1 MKIKSLRLYGAC
13 QPLNKLFQISG
24 AIRNVVIISAY
35 IDLDSIDQLIEY
47 IDEIADTRGL
57 PSLRIFI
64 DKSSSHY
71 LSDRE
76 TQKKFIKANKK
87 IHNICDSSSGIF
99 LVQLGALFH
108 SKAYLIEGNKKAK
121 ILFGSMNLTQNGIN
135 QNEELILYEDI
146 NIGGKANGNRL
157 ATWIKEYADN
167 LHAQSVQVGIDTS
180 DNFPSC
186 MRQLLLNGSI
196 YYELKEQNPFRFK
209 LYLPQEVVKQ
219 QVDIDPMIE
228 ASITDS
234 VSLEVLLSEKT
245 PFGLG
250 IKLPDLGSSRAFWK
264 KYCIET
270 CYGFWNPQSLR
281 DDLKT
286 TLKKRITERQPYFDF
301 IKKKINEEEKNIIN
315 AFLGLR
321 LRIQK
326 YLESIGITD
335 WKYSNVNVAKEAWGN
350 WIENINNKIE
360 NDKYYDRLV
369 SGVTS
374 VPSPDVWNDPVASEE
389 FEESFCESLLY
400 YWSKE
405 YIKETSNVVAQVF
418 AWNLD
423 LDDDEKDELDTEQL
437 KNKIDEWLIE
447 NPNYSIIHFNEE

>member
-1 MKIKSLRLYGAC
+1 MEST
-13 QPLNKLFQISG
+13 
-24 AIRNVVIISAY
+24 II
-35 IDLDSIDQLIEY
+35 
-47 IDEIADTRGL
+47 
-57 PSLRIFI
+57 
-64 DKSSSHY
+64 
-71 LSDRE
+71 
-76 TQKKFIKANKK
+76 
-87 IHNICDSSSGIF
+87 
-99 LVQLGALFH
+99 
-108 SKAYLIEGNKKAK
+108 
-121 ILFGSMNLTQNGIN
+121 
-135 QNEELILYEDI
+135 
-146 NIGGKANGNRL
+146 
-157 ATWIKEYADN
+157 
-167 LHAQSVQVGIDTS
+167 
-180 DNFPSC
+180 
-186 MRQLLLNGSI
+186 
-196 YYELKEQNPFRFK
+196 
-209 LYLPQEVVKQ
+209 
-219 QVDIDPMIE
+219 
-228 ASITDS
+228 
-234 VSLEVLLSEKT
+234 
-245 PFGLG
+245 
-250 IKLPDLGSSRAFWK
+250 
-264 KYCIET
+264 
-270 CYGFWNPQSLR
+270 
-281 DDLKT
+281 
-286 TLKKRITERQPYFDF
+286 ERQPYFDF

-335 WKYSNVNVAKEAWGN
+335 WKYSNENVAKEAWGN

-389 FEESFCESLLY
+389 FEESSCESLLY

>member
-1 MKIKSLRLYGAC
+1 MKIKSLRLYDAC

-35 IDLDSIDQLIEY
+35 IDFDSIDQLIKY
-47 IDEIADTRGL
+47 VDEIADTRGL

-87 IHNICDSSSGIF
+87 IHNICNSSSGIF

-121 ILFGSMNLTQNGIN
+121 ILFGSMNLTQNGIS

-157 ATWIKEYADN
+157 AKWIKEYADN

-180 DNFPSC
+180 GNFPSC

-209 LYLPQEVVKQ
+209 LYLPQNVVRQ
-219 QVDIDPMIE
+219 QVNIDPMIE

-234 VSLEVLLSEKT
+234 VSLEVLLSAKT

-250 IKLPDLGSSRAFWK
+250 IKLPDLGSGKAFWK
-264 KYCIET
+264 KYCIKT

-281 DDLKT
+281 DNLKT

-301 IKKKINEEEKNIIN
+301 IKKKINEEEENIIN

-321 LRIQK
+321 YRIQK

-335 WKYSNVNVAKEAWGN
+335 WKYSNENVAKEAWEN
-350 WIENINNKIE
+350 WIENINNKIDNAE
-360 NDKYYDRLV
+360 YYNRLV

-374 VPSPDVWNDPVASEE
+374 VPAPDVWNDPVASEE

-400 YWSKE
+400 HWSKE
-405 YIKETSNVVAQVF
+405 YIKETSNVVAQAF

-447 NPNYSIIHFNEE
+447 NPDYSIIHFNEE